1 MSVVK
6 ERVKQLIDQL
16 PDEAVLQLLEDFE
29 DATDLEQAI
38 AQSDP
43 NKAIELREFLRMLK
57 AEGRPAME

>member
-16 PDEAVLQLLEDFE
+16 PDEVILDLLEDFE

-38 AQSDP
+38 AQSNPD
-43 NKAIELREFLRMLK
+43 KAIELREFLRMLK
-57 AEGRPAME
+57 AEGRPAVE

>member
-16 PDEAVLQLLEDFE
+16 PDEVVLELLEDFE

-38 AQSDP
+38 ARSNPDE
-43 NKAIELREFLRMLK
+43 AIELREFLRMLK
-57 AEGRPAME
+57 AEGRPAVE

>member
-16 PDEAVLQLLEDFE
+16 PDEVVLELLEDFE

-38 AQSDP
+38 AQSNPD
-43 NKAIELREFLRMLK
+43 KAIELREFLRMLK
-57 AEGRPAME
+57 AEGRPAVE

>member
-1 MSVVK
+1 MSAVK

-16 PDEAVLQLLEDFE
+16 PDEVVLELLEDFE

-57 AEGRPAME
+57 AEGRPAVE

>member
-16 PDEAVLQLLEDFE
+16 PDEVILELLEDIE

-38 AQSDP
+38 AQSNPD
-43 NKAIELREFLRMLK
+43 KAIELREFLRMLK
-57 AEGRPAME
+57 AEGRPAVE